1 VYPEKYHNKKQ
12 NILICPKY
20 KWGTII
26 SLNNEDINTVLTMKT
41 KHLIDCGTDENYF
54 IELSKIFLNYNLLTK
69 KQIVNKLKNMK
80 VEGNITPIRCFSF
93 MVLMKD
99 NNTNKLK
106 PHIIVGHFK
115 WKCIEHKN
123 GIKDYYC
130 KEYVNEI
137 MNIKNVM
144 EIF

>member
-1 VYPEKYHNKKQ
+1 
-12 NILICPKY
+12 
-20 KWGTII
+20 
-26 SLNNEDINTVLTMKT
+26 MKT

-54 IELSKIFLNYNLLTK
+54 MELSKIFLNYNLLTK
-69 KQIVNKLKNMK
+69 KQIVNKLKNMR

-106 PHIIVGHFK
+106 PHIIVGHFI
-115 WKCIEHKN
+115 WECIEHKN

-130 KEYVNEI
+130 EEYVNEI